1 MDVRVLFIEFYCLS
15 WLILENLA
23 QYIKLEILLK
33 EYEKKIT
40 TVFFPAKALQ
50 NTGPLKT
57 QIEMT
62 INNLKN
68 VKRIFTHTKVHSLSL
83 PNT

>member
-1 MDVRVLFIEFYCLS
+1 MLFIEFHCLS

-33 EYEKKIT
+33 EYEKKKDNYSIL
-40 TVFFPAKALQ
+40 FPAKALQ
-50 NTGPLKT
+50 NTEPLKT

-68 VKRIFTHTKVHSLSL
+68 VKENFHSY
-83 PNT
+83 

>member
-1 MDVRVLFIEFYCLS
+1 M
-15 WLILENLA
+15 
-23 QYIKLEILLK
+23 
-33 EYEKKIT
+33 KKDNYSI
-40 TVFFPAKALQ
+40 FFPAKALQ